1 MLKKYGTVFLIVLLG
16 VTLIV
21 ACGRRRGG
29 GKKED
34 GGSGQ
39 AKPKYL
45 PKGNEGTITGKV
57 MFEGTPPTFEPIDMT
72 QDSFCSANG
81 SKTPDNVV
89 IHDGKLKNVFVYV
102 KGPGVDGNSFEVG
115 GPVTLDQHGCRY
127 EPRVLGLMTGQ
138 ALKVTNS
145 DSTGHN
151 IHPSP
156 KYNPDVN
163 KAQAANAAP
172 IELKFTNPET
182 LIPVKCNQHPWMK
195 SNVGVLNHP
204 FFAVSGDDGSYTIT
218 GVPPGDY
225 TLIFWHEVFGEQP
238 PQSIKVAANGSVTQD
253 FTFKAGAG
261 AKPGMF
267 LRVEPVLLLP

>member
-1 MLKKYGTVFLIVLLG
+1 MLKKYGTVFLIVMLG
-16 VTLIV
+16 AALIV
-21 ACGRRRGG
+21 ACGRRRREGKGKEEGG
-29 GKKED
+29 GQTK
-34 GGSGQ
+34 
-39 AKPKYL
+39 AKYVS
-45 PKGNEGTITGKV
+45 KGTEGTITGKV

-102 KGPGVDGNSFEVG
+102 KGAGVDGYSFDVG
-115 GPVTLDQHGCRY
+115 GPVELDQKGCRY
-127 EPRVLGLMTGQ
+127 EPRVLGVMIGQ
-138 ALKVTNS
+138 PLKVVNS

-172 IELKFTNPET
+172 IELTFRNAET

-195 SNVGVLNHP
+195 SNVGVLGHP
-204 FFAVSGDDGSYTIT
+204 CFAVSGDDGSYTIT

-225 TLIFWHEVFGEQP
+225 TLVFWHEVFGEQS
-238 PQSIKVAANGSVTQD
+238 QNIKVAANGTVTQD

-261 AKPGMF
+261 AKPATF
-267 LRVEPVLLLP
+267 LRVEPVVLLP